1 MIKYNDLVYIFGNPN
16 LKPTYAYNYDLA
28 YEHFWPGLGMFS
40 VAAFYK
46 DVYDHIFTVTTADI
60 DPASGIMVKKYENAA
75 RSNVYGMEMTLIR
88 KFDFLPGILEGLGTN
103 SNITLSDSRMEI
115 PGRPRAQKMTEQTP
129 LIYNVGLTYEYK
141 RWNARLALNYIGKH
155 LKEVNLASIVGI
167 GLLHMDDDFD
177 TYINEIYNMDFQC
190 SYAWSK
196 QGSVYLEGM
205 NLLNFAERR
214 YIGKEWRNLRTEYYG
229 LRFQVGIRLDL

>member
-1 MIKYNDLVYIFGNPN
+1 
-16 LKPTYAYNYDLA
+16 
-28 YEHFWPGLGMFS
+28 
-40 VAAFYK
+40 
-46 DVYDHIFTVTTADI
+46 
-60 DPASGIMVKKYENAA
+60 
-75 RSNVYGMEMTLIR
+75 
-88 KFDFLPGILEGLGTN
+88 
-103 SNITLSDSRMEI
+103 
-115 PGRPRAQKMTEQTP
+115 MTEQTP
-129 LIYNVGLTYEYK
+129 LIYNIGLTYEYK

-196 QGSVYLEGM
+196 QGSVYLEGI

-214 YIGKEWRNLRTEYYG
+214 YIGKEWRDLRTEYYG

>member
-1 MIKYNDLVYIFGNPN
+1 MIAAADKLTDAGTKCATALSKAN
-16 LKPTYAYNYDLA
+16 L
-28 YEHFWPGLGMFS
+28 
-40 VAAFYK
+40 
-46 DVYDHIFTVTTADI
+46 
-60 DPASGIMVKKYENAA
+60 
-75 RSNVYGMEMTLIR
+75 
-88 KFDFLPGILEGLGTN
+88 
-103 SNITLSDSRMEI
+103 
-115 PGRPRAQKMTEQTP
+115 
-129 LIYNVGLTYEYK
+129 
-141 RWNARLALNYIGKH
+141 KH

-196 QGSVYLEGM
+196 HGSLYLEGM

-229 LRFQVGIRLDL
+229 LRFQLGIRLDL

>member
-1 MIKYNDLVYIFGNPN
+1 
-16 LKPTYAYNYDLA
+16 
-28 YEHFWPGLGMFS
+28 
-40 VAAFYK
+40 
-46 DVYDHIFTVTTADI
+46 
-60 DPASGIMVKKYENAA
+60 MVKKYENAA
-75 RSNVYGMEMTLIR
+75 RSNVFGMEMTLIR
-88 KFDFLPGILEGLGTN
+88 KFDFLPGILGGLGTN

-196 QGSVYLEGM
+196 HGSVYLEGM

-229 LRFQVGIRLDL
+229 LRFQLGIRFDL